1 MLCAVSD
8 WNRFLECVPWFVEPG
23 QAVVIGDTELWTR
36 GPVPGLPSLSGLL
49 AASAVTP
56 VTVAGRSYELLAW
69 GPADDRRGWLC
80 LPPPAAS

>member
-23 QAVVIGDTELWTR
+23 QAVVVGDTELWTR

-49 AASAVTP
+49 GGLGRYSGDRGGP
-56 VTVAGRSYELLAW
+56 FLRVAGVGSCR
-69 GPADDRRGWLC
+69 
-80 LPPPAAS
+80 